1 MAQRT
6 PANEDWFMT
15 LMQFLWQYVP
25 GAQSCVHAWAFTRFV
40 DGKRTCQGTE
50 LLRINADATDSA
62 S

>member
-1 MAQRT
+1 
-6 PANEDWFMT
+6 MT
-15 LMQFLWQYVP
+15 LMQFLWQYYP
-25 GAQSCVHAWAFTRFV
+25 GSQSCVAAWAFFQFV